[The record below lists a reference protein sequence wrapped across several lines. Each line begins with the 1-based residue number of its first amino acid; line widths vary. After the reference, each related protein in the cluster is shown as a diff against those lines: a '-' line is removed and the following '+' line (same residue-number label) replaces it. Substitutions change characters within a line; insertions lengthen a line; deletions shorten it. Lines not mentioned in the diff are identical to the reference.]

1 MIAIIISLPWAT
13 HLKTMTK
20 LQNALTWV
28 LDELERILK
37 KENHQNLMAEK
48 MDKSIQVQL
57 YSDLKKCRVGPK
69 RGCFEALLI
78 TF

>member
-37 KENHQNLMAEK
+37 KENHQNLMAEN
-48 MDKSIQVQL
+48 MDKSIQVQQ
-57 YSDLKKCRVGPK
+57 
-69 RGCFEALLI
+69 
-78 TF
+78 